1 MTESDKHTSL
11 LRYIINYDL
20 AKFNRD
26 SIIRL
31 CGLKLSSYDI
41 EQNFT
46 VLNDNLFQFHTFMIS
61 LLQFS
66 KIFSKILDSFT
77 LQKFWTRN
85 LKLMAKDKKVNIA
98 VTQL

>member
-1 MTESDKHTSL
+1 MNESDKHTSL

-31 CGLKLSSYDI
+31 FCLKLSSYDI

-46 VLNDNLFQFHTFMIS
+46 VTNDI
-61 LLQFS
+61 
-66 KIFSKILDSFT
+66 K
-77 LQKFWTRN
+77 
-85 LKLMAKDKKVNIA
+85 
-98 VTQL
+98 